1 MHIFCL
7 DQRSHVLKASEGK
20 IFIKKKVK
28 KGEARCLDFNGI
40 TFNTIQEDLME
51 WSEWSAWS
59 ECEDDQIFRTRECSG
74 IFCDEKTETETKDE
88 PCLKVRN
95 YF

>member
-1 MHIFCL
+1 
-7 DQRSHVLKASEGK
+7 
-20 IFIKKKVK
+20 
-28 KGEARCLDFNGI
+28 
-40 TFNTIQEDLME
+40 ME

-74 IFCDEKTETETKDE
+74 IFCDEETETETKDE

-95 YF
+95 NFRRQKIDLSLTLTLAGLDIAHAGGWTL

>member
-1 MHIFCL
+1 MVCNGQTKDERGAL
-7 DQRSHVLKASEGK
+7 SEVPCPK
-20 IFIKKKVK
+20 
-28 KGEARCLDFNGI
+28 
-40 TFNTIQEDLME
+40 
-51 WSEWSAWS
+51 
-59 ECEDDQIFRTRECSG
+59 DDQIFKTRECSG